1 MLVKP
6 AKEIT
11 VITMQ
16 YRITLPA
23 DYDMTIIRKRIADRG
38 HLTDDFPQLAF
49 KAYLYADRNEPYAA
63 GRENRYAPFY
73 LWHDTE
79 GMNAFLGGAGF
90 GAVIDSFGRPVVR
103 TWSVWHAETAPDLSI
118 ATYAT
123 CETASITEPM
133 ALGAL
138 RDAEL
143 ASVRADVAGGALA
156 AVSAFDPTGWTMM
169 RFRLWRDAIHAS
181 SDAVDV
187 YRVGH
192 VSQPS
197 SKH

>member
-1 MLVKP
+1 ML
-6 AKEIT
+6 
-11 VITMQ
+11 TMQ

-23 DYDMTIIRKRIADRG
+23 DYDMGIIRQRIADRG

-49 KAYLYADRNEPYAA
+49 KAYLYADRHEPYAA
-63 GRENRYAPFY
+63 GKENRYAPFY

-90 GAVIDSFGRPVVR
+90 AGVIASFGRPLVR
-103 TWSVWHAETAPDLSI
+103 TWSAWHTETAPDLAV

-123 CETASITEPM
+123 CETIAIADHV
-133 ALGAL
+133 ALGNL
-138 RDAEL
+138 HEAEQ
-143 ASVRADVAGGALA
+143 ATVRTDTGHGAVA
-156 AVSAFDPTGWTMM
+156 AVSAFDPTGWTIM
-169 RFRLWRDAIHAS
+169 RLRLWRDAVHAS
-181 SDAVDV
+181 SESMDV

-197 SKH
+197 AKH